1 MANHQKVNDVHLQNI
16 QSNINRLATISFAI
30 KGWSVTLVSAMFALS
45 AQNANSNFVLVAYF
59 PAIMFWLLDSYFLG
73 MERRFV
79 EMYNQTVKGLVPV
92 HEIMPHNFKSKR
104 ACMSSAAFSRTLL
117 LFHGSLIVTIIV
129 VMMALSEL

>member
-1 MANHQKVNDVHLQNI
+1 MVNHQKVNDVHLQNI

-45 AQNANSNFVLVAYF
+45 AQNSNLSFALVAYF

-79 EMYNQTVKGLVPV
+79 EMYNQAAKGLVPL
-92 HEIMPHNFKSKR
+92 HEIIPHNFKSKK

-117 LFHGSLIVTIIV
+117 LFHGSLIATIVIV
-129 VMMALSEL
+129 MIALSSL